1 MFFENLVHIVCADIA
16 ARDAHRP
23 KFIDWNHA
31 LGANLSQ
38 ILLCRPGCIGRIL
51 CLLRISSSGKVKSM
65 PDTQEDAIIV
75 TRISVPAAAPPPDNA
90 SYFEVRASGLP
101 TNNREKVCV
110 LHIG

>member
-38 ILLCRPGCIGRIL
+38 ILL
-51 CLLRISSSGKVKSM
+51 
-65 PDTQEDAIIV
+65 
-75 TRISVPAAAPPPDNA
+75 
-90 SYFEVRASGLP
+90 
-101 TNNREKVCV
+101 
-110 LHIG
+110 